1 MMTVGGNNTTV
12 PPQQQPPT
20 QQPQQPPPH
29 NVVIP
34 QQPPRRPRP
43 EDAAS
48 HITVG
53 ISVGVISGVE
63 EIYDGII
70 QVTLCC
76 KNLLNLF
83 KS

>member
-12 PPQQQPPT
+12 PPQQQ
-20 QQPQQPPPH
+20 QQPPPH

-48 HITVG
+48 HITV
-53 ISVGVISGVE
+53 SFLVRFPSLLLAVE
-63 EIYDGII
+63 VLGFFAKAQEG
-70 QVTLCC
+70 TL
-76 KNLLNLF
+76 
-83 KS
+83 